1 MNDAP
6 FIMVVNLNFFFL
18 SDLLLLTCILL
29 FKLDFY
35 VHVISLDSGPHTSAV
50 S

>member
-6 FIMVVNLNFFFL
+6 FVMVVNLNFFL